1 MRELEESFIGRG
13 QVKGFKFTQIK
24 KNDYGY
30 IYKVEISGRVYYEVF
45 KRKENIRFNC
55 VSYPSSKAFGI
66 WAWTTRFIKS
76 AEEYLEDITIKGEEK
91 EFDNLSNTF

>member
-66 WAWTTRFIKS
+66 WAWTTIFIKS